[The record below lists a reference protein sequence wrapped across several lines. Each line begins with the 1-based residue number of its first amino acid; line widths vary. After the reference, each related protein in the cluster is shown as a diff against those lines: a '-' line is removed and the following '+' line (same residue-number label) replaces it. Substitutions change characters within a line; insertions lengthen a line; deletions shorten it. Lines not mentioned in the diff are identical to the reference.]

1 MRGFAKFAAAVSSVL
16 LASALAAAPSAQAA
30 QDDAAARNNPTQCSE
45 ELYQGD
51 RRLGPERLPV
61 AGPVGRQLVGY
72 DRTGGLPEAEF
83 FDTYYNSEANSW
95 RYPPADGYQLD
106 QDGNPIK
113 RRETLD
119 QGERIDRYGSEYG
132 AFLAPEGLPYTSRS
146 IPPQNLVGT
155 PAENCNYHVYLVSR
169 DFDVDAGPIAPWF
182 AQSGGGT
189 QYQLN
194 RAFVPDA
201 PERLN
206 VAWLLEHDYLERL
219 R

>member
-1 MRGFAKFAAAVSSVL
+1 MRGFAKFATALSSVL
-16 LASALAAAPSAQAA
+16 LASVLAAAPPAHAA
-30 QDDAAARNNPTQCSE
+30 QTDPTECSA
-45 ELYQGD
+45 ELYHGD

-61 AGPVGRQLVGY
+61 AGEVGRQLAGY
-72 DRTGGLPEAEF
+72 SRTGGLSEETF
-83 FDTYYNSEANSW
+83 LDTYYDDDAGSW

-106 QDGNPIK
+106 QSGAPIK
-113 RRETLD
+113 WQETLD
-119 QGERIDRYGSEYG
+119 EGERIDRYGSEYG

>member
-16 LASALAAAPSAQAA
+16 LASALAAAPTAHAVQNDPTECSAA
-30 QDDAAARNNPTQCSE
+30 
-45 ELYQGD
+45 LYQDD

-72 DRTGGLPEAEF
+72 DRTGGLSEEEF
-83 FDTYYNSEANSW
+83 FDTYYDSAANSW
-95 RYPPADGYQLD
+95 RYPPADGYEVD

-113 RRETLD
+113 QQETLNE
-119 QGERIDRYGSEYG
+119 GEWIDRYGSEYG

-155 PAENCNYHVYLVSR
+155 PAENCNYHVYLVTR

-182 AQSGGGT
+182 AQSGGGR
-189 QYQLN
+189 QYQL
-194 RAFVPDA
+194 RGAYVPDA

-206 VAWLLEHDYLERL
+206 VAWLLEHDYLVRL